1 MAREEVGSLTTQH
14 TPGRETADHGDC
26 SSAARTCGAQ
36 YRYSTVFISRTIT
49 GLLRHGAVDFVG
61 EWYTAPE
68 CEVRLRGPR
77 PGGPPVLI
85 GSFAQGPRMLRLV
98 AEYAD
103 YWNAGLAFGRSHP
116 DQIPPLREAVDAACL
131 AQGRDPAPLARTVA
145 IRAALRG
152 RAVSIQTPGEEPL
165 QGTPDEIATAL
176 QAFSSAGID
185 EVQVWLSPNT
195 SAEIAAF
202 APVLEPLDRD

>member
-1 MAREEVGSLTTQH
+1 MAREEVGGLTTQH

-77 PGGPPVLI
+77 PSGPPVLI

-131 AQGRDPAPLARTVA
+131 RRVA
-145 IRAALRG
+145 IQQPWPG
-152 RAVSIQTPGEEPL
+152 RSPSGRHYVAEPC
-165 QGTPDEIATAL
+165 PSRP
-176 QAFSSAGID
+176 QAR
-185 EVQVWLSPNT
+185 NRCK
-195 SAEIAAF
+195 
-202 APVLEPLDRD
+202 APRTR